1 MVIDIMTFEE
11 DIIRMSKKRWKV
23 ETSIYQ
29 ERLNK
34 IKDWHP
40 IQGLCLTNNSPRIPL
55 EYAPSPRGL
64 EAVRISLYVM
74 TNASIALE
82 ASKAFL
88 ILWRT
93 GLTSTMSLPVRQI
106 YEIWGAS
113 HYSYKLLNEMGSLN
127 NNDISK
133 IQLKTARLL
142 NGARSEVELPW
153 GGLTNEKSIHVM
165 DFIRELKD
173 VCPEAEKTYDFLC
186 ESCHPSFIRLNEWSL
201 AGPRLSNWDNEVFNN
216 KGHMLLQYT
225 LSAIE
230 ISLDGLALDTKN
242 ALELAMP
249 IIRADAPDQTFMQ
262 SSRSK

>member
-1 MVIDIMTFEE
+1 VIDIMTFEE
-11 DIIRMSKKRWKV
+11 DIIKKGKKRWKL
-23 ETSIYQ
+23 ETSIYH

-34 IKDWHP
+34 IRDWSP
-40 IQGLCLTNNSPRIPL
+40 IQDLSLTNKLPRIPL
-55 EYAPSPRGL
+55 EYNPSPSGL

-74 TNASIALE
+74 TNASIAQE
-82 ASKAFL
+82 VSRAFL
-88 ILWRT
+88 ILWRM
-93 GLTSTMSLPVRQI
+93 GLTSTISLPVRQI

-113 HYSYKLLNEMGSLN
+113 HYSYKLLNEMGNLN
-127 NNDISK
+127 DNNILK
-133 IQLKTARLL
+133 IQLNTARLL

-186 ESCHPSFIRLNEWSL
+186 ESCHPSFIRLTDWSL
-201 AGPRLSNWDNEVFNN
+201 AGPRLSNWDNNVFNN
-216 KGHMLLQYT
+216 RGHKLLQYT

-230 ISLDGLALDTKN
+230 IALNGLALDTKN

-249 IIRADAPDQTFMQ
+249 IIRADAPDQAFMQ
-262 SSRSK
+262 SPRSK